1 MDTTDLIIVTAAVVA
16 GSSLIKDVKAGTPH
30 AGPIVFGFLLAG
42 ALLLVAVPAEKVAR
56 GLSYLALVGAL
67 AVNGPAL
74 FGVVGGL
81 NPAKTTAAPAAP
93 AQGIAKTP
101 GSGPQA

>member
-1 MDTTDLIIVTAAVVA
+1 METTDLIIVTSAVVA
-16 GSSLIKDVKAGTPH
+16 GSTLIKDVKNGTPH
-30 AGPIVFGFLLAG
+30 AGPIIFGFLLAG
-42 ALLLVAVPAEKVAR
+42 ALLLVAIPSDKFAR

-67 AVNGPAL
+67 AVNGASI
-74 FGVVGGL
+74 FGIVGGL
-81 NPAKTTAAPAAP
+81 APKAAVPAPTAT